1 LSPIPLTDPLVIKGV
16 NKLISITSGT
26 DKPFQFFS
34 NDKRT
39 FNESMGVLGIPLEN
53 ADVLFEMVEMGI
65 TGTYNVEF
73 MGSLT
78 KKELTSRDQDKLYLL
93 FTSYLMYSVGMVPAD
108 IGPIIK
114 KKLKLLKKGSAA
126 EIKRLKK
133 LNKFLKMANS
143 EQNGWNEYSK
153 LVIAELE
160 RLNDGIT
167 KLNSEI
173 QDLKGEI
180 KELKVKE
187 DFAKELWKWKQ
198 AVDEVASP
206 TQLKYTI
213 KDVADLKTFKTQ
225 AITIWAVVQLIT
237 AAIITFFKLYK

>member
-1 LSPIPLTDPLVIKGV
+1 
-16 NKLISITSGT
+16 
-26 DKPFQFFS
+26 
-34 NDKRT
+34 
-39 FNESMGVLGIPLEN
+39 
-53 ADVLFEMVEMGI
+53 
-65 TGTYNVEF
+65 
-73 MGSLT
+73 
-78 KKELTSRDQDKLYLL
+78 
-93 FTSYLMYSVGMVPAD
+93 
-108 IGPIIK
+108 
-114 KKLKLLKKGSAA
+114 
-126 EIKRLKK
+126 
-133 LNKFLKMANS
+133 MANS

-167 KLNSEI
+167 NLNSEI
-173 QDLKGEI
+173 QDLKQQI
-180 KELKVKE
+180 LELKVKE

>member
-1 LSPIPLTDPLVIKGV
+1 
-16 NKLISITSGT
+16 
-26 DKPFQFFS
+26 
-34 NDKRT
+34 
-39 FNESMGVLGIPLEN
+39 
-53 ADVLFEMVEMGI
+53 
-65 TGTYNVEF
+65 
-73 MGSLT
+73 
-78 KKELTSRDQDKLYLL
+78 
-93 FTSYLMYSVGMVPAD
+93 
-108 IGPIIK
+108 
-114 KKLKLLKKGSAA
+114 
-126 EIKRLKK
+126 
-133 LNKFLKMANS
+133 MANN

-225 AITIWAVVQLIT
+225 AITVWAVVQLIT
-237 AAIITFFKLYK
+237 TLVFSYFKFIK

>member
-1 LSPIPLTDPLVIKGV
+1 
-16 NKLISITSGT
+16 
-26 DKPFQFFS
+26 
-34 NDKRT
+34 
-39 FNESMGVLGIPLEN
+39 
-53 ADVLFEMVEMGI
+53 
-65 TGTYNVEF
+65 
-73 MGSLT
+73 
-78 KKELTSRDQDKLYLL
+78 
-93 FTSYLMYSVGMVPAD
+93 
-108 IGPIIK
+108 
-114 KKLKLLKKGSAA
+114 
-126 EIKRLKK
+126 
-133 LNKFLKMANS
+133 MANN

>member
-1 LSPIPLTDPLVIKGV
+1 
-16 NKLISITSGT
+16 
-26 DKPFQFFS
+26 
-34 NDKRT
+34 
-39 FNESMGVLGIPLEN
+39 
-53 ADVLFEMVEMGI
+53 
-65 TGTYNVEF
+65 
-73 MGSLT
+73 
-78 KKELTSRDQDKLYLL
+78 
-93 FTSYLMYSVGMVPAD
+93 
-108 IGPIIK
+108 
-114 KKLKLLKKGSAA
+114 
-126 EIKRLKK
+126 
-133 LNKFLKMANS
+133 MANG

-153 LVIAELE
+153 LVISELE

-167 KLNSEI
+167 KLNVEI

-225 AITIWAVVQLIT
+225 AITVWAVVQLIT
-237 AAIITFFKLYK
+237 TLVFSYFKFIK

>member
-1 LSPIPLTDPLVIKGV
+1 
-16 NKLISITSGT
+16 
-26 DKPFQFFS
+26 
-34 NDKRT
+34 
-39 FNESMGVLGIPLEN
+39 
-53 ADVLFEMVEMGI
+53 
-65 TGTYNVEF
+65 
-73 MGSLT
+73 
-78 KKELTSRDQDKLYLL
+78 
-93 FTSYLMYSVGMVPAD
+93 
-108 IGPIIK
+108 
-114 KKLKLLKKGSAA
+114 
-126 EIKRLKK
+126 
-133 LNKFLKMANS
+133 MANG

-167 KLNSEI
+167 NLNTEI
-173 QDLKGEI
+173 QDLKQQI
-180 KELKVKE
+180 LELKVKE

-237 AAIITFFKLYK
+237 TLVFSYFKFIK

>member
-1 LSPIPLTDPLVIKGV
+1 
-16 NKLISITSGT
+16 
-26 DKPFQFFS
+26 
-34 NDKRT
+34 
-39 FNESMGVLGIPLEN
+39 
-53 ADVLFEMVEMGI
+53 
-65 TGTYNVEF
+65 
-73 MGSLT
+73 
-78 KKELTSRDQDKLYLL
+78 
-93 FTSYLMYSVGMVPAD
+93 
-108 IGPIIK
+108 
-114 KKLKLLKKGSAA
+114 
-126 EIKRLKK
+126 
-133 LNKFLKMANS
+133 MANG

-153 LVIAELE
+153 LVISELE

-167 KLNSEI
+167 RLNAEI

-187 DFAKELWKWKQ
+187 DFAKEIWKWKQ

-237 AAIITFFKLYK
+237 TIVFSYFKFIK

>member
-1 LSPIPLTDPLVIKGV
+1 
-16 NKLISITSGT
+16 
-26 DKPFQFFS
+26 
-34 NDKRT
+34 
-39 FNESMGVLGIPLEN
+39 
-53 ADVLFEMVEMGI
+53 
-65 TGTYNVEF
+65 
-73 MGSLT
+73 
-78 KKELTSRDQDKLYLL
+78 
-93 FTSYLMYSVGMVPAD
+93 
-108 IGPIIK
+108 
-114 KKLKLLKKGSAA
+114 
-126 EIKRLKK
+126 
-133 LNKFLKMANS
+133 MANG

-153 LVIAELE
+153 LVISELE

-167 KLNSEI
+167 KLNVEI

-187 DFAKELWKWKQ
+187 DFAKEIWKWKQ